1 MDDNG
6 QLFGGN
12 VVGVGVDLTDVER
25 FRSMLEKYH
34 DAFLAR
40 TFTDA
45 EIAYCS
51 PRANKA
57 EAFAARFAAKE
68 AVVKALG
75 TGFRGAITPKSIGIE
90 NSENGAPCAVLDSAA
105 TDALRAIGGEKV
117 LVSLTHLKDYAQ
129 AVAVAVK

>member
-25 FRSMLEKYH
+25 IRSMLEKYP
-34 DAFLAR
+34 DTFLAR

-45 EIAYCS
+45 EIAYCA

-75 TGFRGAITPKSIGIE
+75 TGFRGRLRPKASVSKIPKTAHRALFWTPPQRT
-90 NSENGAPCAVLDSAA
+90 PCAQSA
-105 TDALRAIGGEKV
+105 GKKC
-117 LVSLTHLKDYAQ
+117 S
-129 AVAVAVK
+129 

>member
-1 MDDNG
+1 MDDNW

-12 VVGVGVDLTDVER
+12 VVGVGVDLTDVAR
-25 FRSMLEKYH
+25 IRSMLEKYP
-34 DAFLAR
+34 DTFLAR

-45 EIAYCS
+45 EIAYCA

-90 NSENGAPCAVLDSAA
+90 ISETGAPRAVLDSAA

>member
-1 MDDNG
+1 MDDNR

-12 VVGVGVDLTDVER
+12 VVGVGVDLTDVAR
-25 FRSMLEKYH
+25 IRSMLEKYP
-34 DAFLAR
+34 DTFLAR

-45 EIAYCS
+45 EIAYCA

-75 TGFRGAITPKSIGIE
+75 TGFRGAITPKSIGNE

>member
-1 MDDNG
+1 MDDNR

-12 VVGVGVDLTDVER
+12 VVGVGVDLTDVAR
-25 FRSMLEKYH
+25 IRSMLEKYP
-34 DAFLAR
+34 DTFLAR

-45 EIAYCS
+45 EIAYCA

-75 TGFRGAITPKSIGIE
+75 TAFRGAITPKSIGIE

-129 AVAVAVK
+129 ADAVAGK

>member
-1 MDDNG
+1 MDDNR

-25 FRSMLEKYH
+25 IRSMLEKYP
-34 DAFLAR
+34 DTFLAR

-45 EIAYCS
+45 EIAYCA

-90 NSENGAPCAVLDSAA
+90 TADTGAPRAVLDSAA